1 MTELNSGRIAI
12 VTGAAAGIGRSHALA
27 LAASG
32 AKVVVNDVAT
42 ATDALGRTPA
52 EAVVAQ
58 IAEAGGTAVVS
69 ADDVSTDAGAQALIE
84 TALREFGGLHVLV
97 NNAGIL
103 RDRMFVNMTEA
114 EWDAVIAV
122 HLKGT
127 FGPSRHAAG
136 YWREQS
142 KSGAAPDARI
152 INTTSA
158 SGVFG
163 NVGQANY
170 GAAKAGIA
178 AFTIILSQELARYGV
193 TVNAVAPRALTAM
206 TENLPRYKELAAEP
220 DGGRSISP
228 DHISPVVTWLASP
241 LARGVTGRV
250 FGVAGTT
257 ISVYE
262 GWHNGP
268 TVTRDDGQWTAAELA
283 DLLPDLVAKAR
294 PNADMTGEAPA
305 GPSDQGA

>member
-1 MTELNSGRIAI
+1 MNTLNSGRVAI
-12 VTGAAAGIGRSHALA
+12 VTGAGAGIGRSHALA

-32 AKVVVNDVAT
+32 AKVVVNDVAN
-42 ATDALGRTPA
+42 ARDSLGRVPA

-58 IAEAGGTAVVS
+58 ITEAGGTAI
-69 ADDVSTDAGAQALIE
+69 ANGDDVSTDAGAQALIE
-84 TALREFGGLHVLV
+84 AGLSAFGGLHVLV

-103 RDRMFVNMTEA
+103 RDRMLVNMTET

-127 FGPSRHAAG
+127 FGPARQAAR

-142 KSGAAPDARI
+142 KSGVTPDARI

-163 NVGQANY
+163 NAGQSNY

-178 AFTIILSQELARYGV
+178 AFTIITAMELARYGI

-206 TENLPRYKELAAEP
+206 TETLPRYQAMAAEP
-220 DGGRSISP
+220 GGAERISP
-228 DHISPVVTWLASP
+228 DHISPVVVWLASP
-241 LARGVTGRV
+241 RSADVTGRV

-262 GWHNGP
+262 GWRGGP
-268 TVTRDDGQWTAAELA
+268 AVTRDAGQWSPVELA
-283 DLLPDLVAKAR
+283 DVLPGLVRQAR
-294 PNADMTGEAPA
+294 PNADMTGEAKPA
-305 GPSDQGA
+305 QEG

>member
-1 MTELNSGRIAI
+1 
-12 VTGAAAGIGRSHALA
+12 
-27 LAASG
+27 
-32 AKVVVNDVAT
+32 
-42 ATDALGRTPA
+42 
-52 EAVVAQ
+52 
-58 IAEAGGTAVVS
+58 
-69 ADDVSTDAGAQALIE
+69 
-84 TALREFGGLHVLV
+84 VLV

-103 RDRMFVNMTEA
+103 RDRTLVSMTEQ

-127 FGPSRHAAG
+127 FGPSRHAAR

-142 KSGAAPDARI
+142 KSGTDVDARI
-152 INTTSA
+152 VNTTSA

-163 NVGQANY
+163 KVGQGNY

-178 AFTIILSQELARYGV
+178 AFTIITAMELARYGV

-206 TENLPRYKELAAEP
+206 TETLPRYQAMAAEP
-220 DGGRSISP
+220 GGADRISP
-228 DHISPVVTWLASP
+228 SHISPVVVWLASP
-241 LARGVTGRV
+241 LSRQVTGRV

-268 TVTRDDGQWTAAELA
+268 TVSRDDGQWDPFELA
-283 DLLPDLVAKAR
+283 DLLPRLVKEAR
-294 PNADMTGEAPA
+294 ANADMTGDTPGNHGE
-305 GPSDQGA
+305 

>member
-1 MTELNSGRIAI
+1 MSGRNDGRVAI

-32 AKVVVNDVAT
+32 AKVVVNDVA
-42 ATDALGRTPA
+42 AVDD
-52 EAVVAQ
+52 VVAA
-58 IAEAGGTAVVS
+58 IEAAGGTAAADSSDIS
-69 ADDVSTDAGAQALIE
+69 ADAGAKALIDH
-84 TALREFGGLHVLV
+84 AIADFGRLDVLV

-103 RDRMFVNMTEA
+103 RDRVLVTMSEA

-127 FGPSRHAAG
+127 FGPSRHAAL

-142 KSGAAPDARI
+142 KSGAPVDARI

-163 NVGQANY
+163 NVGQSNY

-178 AFTIILSQELARYGV
+178 AFTIITAMELDRYGV

-206 TENLPRYKELAAEP
+206 TETLPRYQQLAAEP
-220 DGGRSISP
+220 GGVERISP
-228 DHISPVVTWLASP
+228 DHISPVVVWLAGPSS
-241 LARGVTGRV
+241 RGVTGRV
-250 FGVAGTT
+250 FGIAGTT

-268 TVTRDDGQWTAAELA
+268 TVDHPRMWTDDEL
-283 DLLPDLVAKAR
+283 DDVLPGLVAKAL
-294 PNADMTGEAPA
+294 PNADMTGEPA
-305 GPSDQGA
+305 TRS

>member
-1 MTELNSGRIAI
+1 MNTLNAGRVAI
-12 VTGAAAGIGRSHALA
+12 VTGAGAGIGRSHALA

-42 ATDALGRTPA
+42 AVDGDGRTPA

-58 IAEAGGTAVVS
+58 IGSAGGTAVVS
-69 ADDVSTDAGAQALIE
+69 THDISNDAGAQALVAA
-84 TALREFGGLHVLV
+84 ALSEFGDLHALV
-97 NNAGIL
+97 NNAGVL
-103 RDRMFVNMTEA
+103 RDRMLVSMTEQ

-127 FGPSRHAAG
+127 FGPSRHAAL
-136 YWREQS
+136 YWRQRS
-142 KSGAAPDARI
+142 KTGADVDARI
-152 INTTSA
+152 VNTTSA

-163 NVGQANY
+163 NVGQSNY

-178 AFTIILSQELARYGV
+178 AFTIITAMELSRYGI

-206 TENLPRYKELAAEP
+206 TETVPRYQAMAAEP
-220 DGGRSISP
+220 GGAKRISP

-241 LARGVTGRV
+241 LSRTVTGRV

-268 TVTRDDGQWTAAELA
+268 TITRDDGQWEPLELAEL
-283 DLLPDLVAKAR
+283 LPGLVKEAR
-294 PNADMTGEAPA
+294 PNADMTGEP
-305 GPSDQGA
+305 PSAEPSHGG

>member
-1 MTELNSGRIAI
+1 MTKLNAGRVAI
-12 VTGAAAGIGRSHALA
+12 VTGAGAGIGRSHALA

-32 AKVVVNDVAT
+32 AQVVVNDVAT
-42 ATDALGRTPA
+42 AKDEHGRVPA
-52 EAVVAQ
+52 EAVAAA
-58 IAEAGGTAVVS
+58 INEAGGTAI
-69 ADDVSTDAGAQALIE
+69 ANGDDVSSDAGAQALIE
-84 TALREFGGLHVLV
+84 AAVGAFGGLHVLV

-103 RDRMFVNMTEA
+103 RDKMLVNMSEA

-127 FGPSRHAAG
+127 FGPARHAAR

-142 KSGAAPDARI
+142 KSGATPDARI

-163 NVGQANY
+163 NVGQSNY

-178 AFTIILSQELARYGV
+178 AFSIITAMELARYGI

-206 TENLPRYKELAAEP
+206 TETLPRYQAMAAEP
-220 DGGRSISP
+220 GGADRIGP
-228 DHISPVVTWLASP
+228 DHISPVVVWLASP
-241 LARGVTGRV
+241 LSAGVTGRV
-250 FGVAGTT
+250 IGIFGTT

-268 TVTRDDGQWTAAELA
+268 TVTRDDGQWSAEEL
-283 DLLPDLVAKAR
+283 DGVLPGLVKQAR
-294 PNADMTGEAPA
+294 PNADMTGEAEPA
-305 GPSDQGA
+305 QEG

>member
-1 MTELNSGRIAI
+1 MSGRNDGRVAI

-32 AKVVVNDVAT
+32 AKVIVNDVAPVDDVI
-42 ATDALGRTPA
+42 AAI
-52 EAVVAQ
+52 EA
-58 IAEAGGTAVVS
+58 AGGTAA
-69 ADDVSTDAGAQALIE
+69 ADSSDISTDAGAKALIDR
-84 TALREFGGLHVLV
+84 ALADFDRLDVLV

-103 RDRMFVNMTEA
+103 RDRVLVTMSEA

-127 FGPSRHAAG
+127 FGPSRHAAL

-142 KSGAAPDARI
+142 KSGAPVDARI

-163 NVGQANY
+163 NVGQSNY

-178 AFTIILSQELARYGV
+178 AFTIITAMELDRYGV
-193 TVNAVAPRALTAM
+193 TVNAVAPRALTSM
-206 TENLPRYKELAAEP
+206 TETLPRYQQMAAEP
-220 DGGRSISP
+220 GGAERISP
-228 DHISPVVTWLASP
+228 DHISPVVVWLAGPSS
-241 LARGVTGRV
+241 RGVTGRV
-250 FGVAGTT
+250 FGIAGTT

-268 TVTRDDGQWTAAELA
+268 TVDQPQMWTDDELDA
-283 DLLPDLVAKAR
+283 VLPSLVAKAA
-294 PNADMTGEAPA
+294 PNADMTGEPA
-305 GPSDQGA
+305 ARV

>member
-1 MTELNSGRIAI
+1 MTGRNEGRVAI

-32 AKVVVNDVAT
+32 AKVVVNDVAPV
-42 ATDALGRTPA
+42 DG
-52 EAVVAQ
+52 V
-58 IAEAGGTAVVS
+58 IAAIADAGGIATADS
-69 ADDVSTDAGAQALIE
+69 ADISTDAGAASLIDHAV
-84 TALREFGGLHVLV
+84 TDFGRLDVLV

-103 RDRMFVNMTEA
+103 RDRMLVSMSEA

-127 FGPSRHAAG
+127 FGPSRHASR
-136 YWREQS
+136 YWREQA
-142 KSGAAPDARI
+142 KNGAAPDARI

-163 NVGQANY
+163 NVGQSNY

-178 AFTIILSQELARYGV
+178 AFTIITALELQRYGI

-206 TENLPRYKELAAEP
+206 TETLSRYQQMAAEP
-220 DGGRSISP
+220 GGAERISP
-228 DHISPVVTWLASP
+228 DHISPVVVWLAGPSS
-241 LARGVTGRV
+241 RGVTGRV
-250 FGVAGTT
+250 FGIAGTT

-268 TVTRDDGQWTAAELA
+268 TVNGPTMNGSRRWTDDELDAVLPGLVEQAA
-283 DLLPDLVAKAR
+283 
-294 PNADMTGEAPA
+294 PNADMTGEPVAR
-305 GPSDQGA
+305 D